1 MKKWH
6 AMTCEQVKKDL
17 KTHENGLKNSQVH
30 QRLKEYGENKLKNK
44 EKRTS
49 IIIFLEQFKSFLV
62 ILLIFATFISLLM
75 GLRTDAM
82 VIGAILVLNAFLG
95 FYQEHKAEK
104 AIEALRKMIVT
115 KALVLR
121 DGQKIEI
128 DVEHLVPGDIVILD
142 SGNRVPADLRLIEAI
157 NMKIDESMLTGES
170 VPATK
175 NTKKL
180 TDVPLSERENMAF
193 MGTLVN
199 YGRGVGIVVSTG
211 METVMGKIAGMVQER
226 EEQTPL
232 QKKLQHLGKTLSI
245 VVLIEAVFIF
255 IIGLARS
262 LDIFDMFL
270 TALSLSIAAVPEGLP
285 AVITLTLAI
294 GTQRMLK
301 KNAVVKKLA
310 AVEALGS
317 TTVICADKTGT
328 MTTNEMTVKKM
339 WSSGKTV
346 DVSGIGFNPK
356 GEFLLDKKKIDP
368 KKYGA
373 LDMIIKIG
381 SMCNNSLI
389 RRQENCSIIGDPT
402 EGALKVLANKA
413 GLKEDYKKLDEIPF
427 SSERKKMTTIHNVD
441 GEIYAFTKGAPE
453 VILKSCSK
461 LHANRKL
468 TRKEID
474 KTLET
479 VKDFA
484 EKGMRVLGFSYKKLS
499 KKYSLES
506 AERDMTFAGLVA
518 MIDPPRKETKKAIML
533 CKKAGIKIKMITGDH
548 ELTAKAVAAEVGL
561 NGKVLRGEDLDKL
574 DNKQLNDI
582 VREVTIF
589 ARVSPN
595 HKIKI
600 VDALKK
606 AGHVVAM
613 TGDGVN
619 DAPALKKA
627 DIGVAMGIKGTDVAK
642 ESSDMVLM
650 DDNFST
656 IVSAVEEGRG
666 IYDNI
671 RKFVKFLLAANFAE
685 LITITAA
692 IIVGFS
698 DPLTGAAVLPFVPIQ
713 ILWINLITDGIPA
726 LALSVDPK
734 DKNIMKENPRNPKKG
749 IVNGLLPFILAVSI
763 LHFVTT
769 FFAFFTVFQ
778 ETGIPIKAQTV
789 ALTTTI
795 LFEMFFV
802 FNCRSDKKGILR
814 NNPLKNKKLFLAV
827 IISVVLQLMI
837 IYVPFLQNIFHT
849 TALTA
854 SDWIK
859 VLAFSSFGI
868 IAMPEIFM
876 KKPKVLK

>member
-1 MKKWH
+1 MRKWH
-6 AMTCEQVKKDL
+6 AMSCDQVRKDL
-17 KTHENGLKNSQVH
+17 KTHDCGLKVSQVH
-30 QRLKEYGENKLKNK
+30 QRLKEYGPNKLKSKN
-44 EKRTS
+44 KRTS
-49 IIIFLEQFKSFLV
+49 IVIFLEQFKSFLV
-62 ILLIFATFISLLM
+62 ILLVFATFISLFM
-75 GLRTDAM
+75 GLKTDAI

-104 AIEALRKMIVT
+104 AIEALRKLIVT
-115 KALVLR
+115 KALVIR
-121 DGQKIEI
+121 DGKKIEVN
-128 DVEHLVPGDIVILD
+128 VENLVPGDIVILD

-175 NTKKL
+175 NSKKL

-199 YGRGVGIVVSTG
+199 YGRGMGIVVSTG
-211 METVMGKIAGMVQER
+211 MDTVMGRIAGMIQEK

-245 VVLIEAVFIF
+245 VVLVAAFFIF
-255 IIGLARS
+255 IIGLLRS
-262 LDIFDMFL
+262 LDMFDMFL

-285 AVITLTLAI
+285 AVITLTLAL

-301 KNAVVKKLA
+301 KNSVVKKLA

-328 MTTNEMTVKKM
+328 MTTNEMTVKKL
-339 WSSGKTV
+339 WFSGKTV
-346 DVSGIGFNPK
+346 NVSGIGFNPK
-356 GEFLLDKKKIDP
+356 GEFSIADKKIDP
-368 KKYGA
+368 KKYGS
-373 LDMIIKIG
+373 LDMILKIG

-389 RRQENCSIIGDPT
+389 KKEKTNSVIGDPT
-402 EGALKVLANKA
+402 EGALKVLAEKA
-413 GLKEDYKKLDEIPF
+413 GIKEDYKKLDEIPF
-427 SSERKKMTTIHNVD
+427 SSERKMMTTIHNVD

-453 VILKSCSK
+453 VILKACSK

-468 TRKEID
+468 SKKETE
-474 KTLET
+474 KTMKT
-479 VKDFA
+479 VQDFA

-499 KKYSLES
+499 KKYSIKS
-506 AERDMTFAGLVA
+506 AEREMTFAGLVA
-518 MIDPPRKETKKAIML
+518 MIDPPRKETKKAISL
-533 CKKAGIKIKMITGDH
+533 CKRAGIKIKMITGDH
-548 ELTAKAVAAEVGL
+548 EVTAKAVAAEVGL
-561 NGKVLRGEDLDKL
+561 KGKVVKGEELDKM
-574 DNKQLNDI
+574 NEKELNDI
-582 VREVTIF
+582 VKEATIF

-606 AGHVVAM
+606 AGHIVAM

-642 ESSDMVLM
+642 ESADMVLM
-650 DDNFST
+650 DDNFSS

-671 RKFVKFLLAANFAE
+671 RKFLKFLLAANFAE
-685 LITITAA
+685 LITITTA
-692 IIVGFS
+692 IIMGFT
-698 DPLTGAAVLPFVPIQ
+698 DPATGAAVLPFLPIQ

-734 DKNIMKENPRNPKKG
+734 NKNIMKEKPKDPKNG
-749 IVNGLLPFILAVSI
+749 IASDLLPFIIVVSLLNFI
-763 LHFVTT
+763 
-769 FFAFFTVFQ
+769 ASFFTFAIVFHQ
-778 ETGIPIKAQTV
+778 TGDPIRAQTV
-789 ALTTTI
+789 AVTTTI
-795 LFEMFFV
+795 FFEMFFV

-814 NNPLKNKKLFLAV
+814 QSPLANKFLFGAV
-827 IISVVLQLMI
+827 MLSVLLQLTI
-837 IYVPFLQNIFHT
+837 IYVPFFQEIFHMT
-849 TALTA
+849 SLNV

-859 VLAFSSFGI
+859 IIAFASLGI
-868 IAMPEIFM
+868 VAMPEIFIR
-876 KKPKVLK
+876 KPKVSK